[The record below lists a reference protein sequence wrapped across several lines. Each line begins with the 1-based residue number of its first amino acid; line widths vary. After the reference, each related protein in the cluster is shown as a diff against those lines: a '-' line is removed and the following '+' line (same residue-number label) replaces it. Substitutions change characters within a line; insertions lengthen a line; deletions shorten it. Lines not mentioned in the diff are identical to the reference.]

1 MTALDASRDPSQGEL
16 AQTSNLVDD
25 QPQLSTPPSEANGVD
40 SKTSRKREREVSLEP
55 ATPQATTMGNAA
67 CRSPAYPAQQS
78 LAPAALQL
86 LHEANSWHTRH
97 CTTLFIDASDLEVGS
112 TEGKDRRAPAKKNRT
127 SAGALESTQEEN
139 EEEAGLSGSPPHET
153 KIRQISQG
161 VEDITWQNMKK
172 DPLPEGEQKMDEDAA
187 LAAQG
192 EPSATAKVASESVP
206 EEQQVETPTKE
217 SQTEPQED
225 AQVPPLMQGE
235 NPPILDDTAGDLE
248 DTGAAAGAEHPAESH
263 VPGAPEPP
271 AGEPSASGS
280 GLSPV
285 PETFTSQTP
294 RLPPHRRDSDSD
306 QEKGLK
312 RDIPG
317 RSGTPPAGAT
327 KRPRDD
333 PEADPNTREKKRPTP
348 PPDESK
354 AEDSKPA
361 SASPSK
367 LPSALSGFMA
377 YASTS
382 SPFAS
387 VKGQSL
393 FGSKPSSSSSWAA
406 AASQSSSSPFAS
418 ASSST
423 SPFGAFA
430 SKDKDTSAASTSTSS
445 SAHKRTGFEAF
456 ASVTS
461 PFGSAAKRPKSP
473 PPPSGSSSVLGRSRS
488 PSRHGTPA
496 RATNAF
502 SAYAAGGAQ
511 GFAAAAS
518 SSSKRRSG
526 SSTPALGEGSSVS
539 VFGGAGSGESSV
551 LDASKDDDSEKDS
564 GVSFGERLR
573 EAKDREEEEASD
585 EEKKLNLQEQEVH
598 TGEEE
603 EETVYQVRG
612 KLFTLSTQNQWKERG
627 TGTLRLNVRREDGGG
642 ARLIMRKEAVYT
654 VLLNATLFKGMRCFL
669 AQDPRYIRFSVIE
682 GSATTHYNLRVQT
695 AKMAEELLEEINA
708 HIPTE

>member
-1 MTALDASRDPSQGEL
+1 MTALDDSRDPSQGEL

-25 QPQLSTPPSEANGVD
+25 QPQLSTPPGEANGVD

-55 ATPQATTMGNAA
+55 ATPQATTM
-67 CRSPAYPAQQS
+67 
-78 LAPAALQL
+78 
-86 LHEANSWHTRH
+86 E
-97 CTTLFIDASDLEVGS
+97 LEVGS

-139 EEEAGLSGSPPHET
+139 EEEADLSGSPPHET

-172 DPLPEGEQKMDEDAA
+172 DPIPEGEHKMDEDAA
-187 LAAQG
+187 
-192 EPSATAKVASESVP
+192 SATQAEQTAAEVASEAASQ
-206 EEQQVETPTKE
+206 EQLVKPPAEQ
-217 SQTEPQED
+217 SQTESQGD
-225 AQVPPLMQGE
+225 AQVPPLLQGE
-235 NPPILDDTAGDLE
+235 NPPILNDTAGDLE
-248 DTGAAAGAEHPAESH
+248 DTGAAAGAEYPAESH

-271 AGEPSASGS
+271 TNEPSASGS
-280 GLSPV
+280 SLSTA
-285 PETFTSQTP
+285 PETLASQTP
-294 RLPPHRRDSDSD
+294 RLPHRRDSDSD

-312 RDIPG
+312 RKLGDRTVSERLLPGDIPG

-333 PEADPNTREKKRPTP
+333 PETDPNTREKKRPTP

-354 AEDSKPA
+354 AEDAKPA
-361 SASPSK
+361 AASPAKAS
-367 LPSALSGFMA
+367 STVSGFMA

-393 FGSKPSSSSSWAA
+393 FGAKPSSSSPWAA

-423 SPFGAFA
+423 SPFAA
-430 SKDKDTSAASTSTSS
+430 LTSKDKDTSAASTSATS

-473 PPPSGSSSVLGRSRS
+473 PPPSSSSSVLGRSRS
-488 PSRHGTPA
+488 PSRHGTPG
-496 RATNAF
+496 RTVNAF

-518 SSSKRRSG
+518 SSKRRSG
-526 SSTPALGEGSSVS
+526 SSTPALGESSSVS

-551 LDASKDDDSEKDS
+551 LDAGKDEDSEKDS

-573 EAKDREEEEASD
+573 EAKDKEEEDASD

-682 GSATTHYNLRVQT
+682 GSTTTHYNLRVQT

>member
-55 ATPQATTMGNAA
+55 ATPQATTM
-67 CRSPAYPAQQS
+67 
-78 LAPAALQL
+78 
-86 LHEANSWHTRH
+86 
-97 CTTLFIDASDLEVGS
+97 DLEVGS

-312 RDIPG
+312 RKLGDRTVSERLLPGDIPG

-367 LPSALSGFMA
+367 PPSALSGFMA

-612 KLFTLSTQNQWKERG
+612 KLFTLSSQNQWKERG